1 MPWEKKRVQG
11 GELWL
16 SLQDSGLSLA
26 AEVTLSTVFMVGRGN
41 QIISSTLLV
50 FFCYLGK
57 IDTIRNFSSIFYQQ
71 YAGEKVL
78 TFTHCS
84 E

>member
-1 MPWEKKRVQG
+1 MPWGKRVQG

-50 FFCYLGK
+50 FFLLF
-57 IDTIRNFSSIFYQQ
+57 RQN
-71 YAGEKVL
+71 
-78 TFTHCS
+78 
-84 E
+84 

>member
-41 QIISSTLLV
+41 QIISSTLLF

-57 IDTIRNFSSIFYQQ
+57 IDTVRNFSRIFNQQ
-71 YAGEKVL
+71 YTGEKVL